1 MQTQY
6 EKVQLITIDEG
17 NDGQRIDNFLITK
30 LKGVPKSRLYRILRK
45 GEVRVNKSRVKPEYK
60 LELGD
65 IVRVPPI
72 RVSAEKPKSVISQ
85 ALFQYLEQAA
95 LYEDAHLLVINKPAG
110 ISVHSDDAGAPGLI
124 EALREVRKDCR
135 FLELVHRI
143 DKDTSGCLMV
153 AKKRSALKFLQEH
166 LKTKTEFKKSY
177 LALTIGSWKEKSLI
191 CDVPLERVGNKSNG
205 QFVRVSREGKSS
217 QTQIHVKEQF
227 MLAGIGQFSL
237 IEAIPITGRTHQ
249 IRVHAQHLG
258 HALVGDDKYGN
269 DEINSA
275 FRKLGLKRLFL
286 HAHKLEIP
294 NPDSSPQNLGSIYV
308 EAPIPDDLSNTLAS
322 MASY

>member
-6 EKVQLITIDEG
+6 EKVQLITIDDG
-17 NDGQRIDNFLITK
+17 NNGQRIDNFLISK

-65 IVRVPPI
+65 VVRVPPI
-72 RVSAEKPKSVISQ
+72 RVAAEKPKTAISQ
-85 ALFQYLEQAA
+85 ALFQYLEQAV
-95 LYEDAHLLVINKPAG
+95 LYEDAYFLVINKPAG
-110 ISVHSDDAGAPGLI
+110 IAVHGDDAGSPGLI

-143 DKDTSGCLMV
+143 DKETSGCLMV

-177 LALTIGSWKEKSLI
+177 LALTMGVWKEKSVF
-191 CDVPLERVGNKSNG
+191 CDAPLERVGNKSNG
-205 QFVRVSREGKSS
+205 QFVRISEEGKSS
-217 QTQIHVKEQF
+217 QTNIQVLQQF
-227 MLAGIGQFSL
+227 VLSGVGQFSL
-237 IEAIPITGRTHQ
+237 IEAVPITGRTHQ
-249 IRVHAQHLG
+249 IRVHAQYLG

-269 DEINSA
+269 DEINA
-275 FRKLGLKRLFL
+275 CFRKLGLKRLFL
-286 HAHKLEIP
+286 HAQKLEIP
-294 NPDSSPQNLGSIYV
+294 NPDPSSESRKFISV
-308 EAPIPDDLSNTLAS
+308 EAPIPEDLRKTLDLIS
-322 MASY
+322 